1 MNIHIDHVEAEI
13 KHLATEV
20 FNITSAIKAD
30 LTSGT
35 IKSAEVYASTILP
48 QIDPL
53 YNTVIGI
60 LNTAISTCD
69 LIQKS
74 DWTGVKS
81 RLAMTVTEITA
92 VKHGNKHGIG
102 KYFEECQI
110 VIRHLIG
117 KE

>member
-1 MNIHIDHVEAEI
+1 MNIHIDHVEADI

-20 FNITSAIKAD
+20 FNVTSAIKAD
-30 LTSGT
+30 LLKDEVKTAEAYAAT
-35 IKSAEVYASTILP
+35 IIPEVH
-48 QIDPL
+48 PL
-53 YNTVIGI
+53 YHAVIGV
-60 LNTAISTCD
+60 LNTAITTCD

-92 VKHGNKHGIG
+92 MQHGNKHGIG
-102 KYFEECQI
+102 KYFEDCQI